1 MPLVNVNCDCEDDTT
16 GRRTLAELRSALTTA
31 LGFVAEQGNAPARTL
46 AEMRF
51 DLIRQLGFTD
61 LPADPPAQTLAQ
73 IRAQV
78 EHHLGFVSQQDDPP
92 PRDLESMRLDLMRR
106 LGFSAQANNPPPGM
120 SEMLASFLEDAQE
133 TVYHRFELDQSGSYS
148 LAPFSAP
155 GDITTIDPRP
165 VLLLALANAKAHY
178 GQPDAK
184 AYYDQVERYL
194 SDVMRRNPPGATERL
209 DAFIRSAQE
218 TVFRRF
224 EMDGDGVYAL
234 APLIA
239 DTDTTSIDPQAIVL
253 LATGNA
259 KAQYGQPDAKLY
271 ADQFEQYAGDRMR
284 RQPPGLTKR
293 IDSILRSAQE
303 TAYRRFELGKDGD
316 YQLQPFD
323 QDSDLITID
332 PQAVMLLALASAKAS
347 FGQADAK
354 GYSEQFERY
363 AADLLRRRPP
373 NLKAVLNA
381 HLHSAQEQL
390 YRRYDVLRTERFF
403 SWPLVEGVGMFDIP
417 GNTEACEKRLD
428 PRKVSWVGIEYD
440 DAWTPLRC
448 GIEPELYSHDQSGR
462 PQRYEIRQCI
472 EVWPRPDETRG
483 RLVIKGR
490 FGLEP
495 FTEDSHRA
503 TIDDQ
508 AIYLMAL
515 ANAKSQYQQGDA
527 ANYLAQLETLISGLV
542 AGSHHTRRYVPGRSR
557 RTDGVYAIPRP
568 SEPFP
573 HG

>member
-239 DTDTTSIDPQAIVL
+239 DTDTT
-253 LATGNA
+253 
-259 KAQYGQPDAKLY
+259 
-271 ADQFEQYAGDRMR
+271 
-284 RQPPGLTKR
+284 
-293 IDSILRSAQE
+293 
-303 TAYRRFELGKDGD
+303 
-316 YQLQPFD
+316 
-323 QDSDLITID
+323 
-332 PQAVMLLALASAKAS
+332 
-347 FGQADAK
+347 
-354 GYSEQFERY
+354 
-363 AADLLRRRPP
+363 RRPSCCSP
-373 NLKAVLNA
+373 PATQRRSTASRTRSCMQTSSSSTQGIACAV
-381 HLHSAQEQL
+381 S
-390 YRRYDVLRTERFF
+390 R
-403 SWPLVEGVGMFDIP
+403 P
-417 GNTEACEKRLD
+417 GSRSGSTRSCD
-428 PRKVSWVGIEYD
+428 PPRKRHTVDSSW
-440 DAWTPLRC
+440 AKT
-448 GIEPELYSHDQSGR
+448 
-462 PQRYEIRQCI
+462 
-472 EVWPRPDETRG
+472 
-483 RLVIKGR
+483 
-490 FGLEP
+490 
-495 FTEDSHRA
+495 A
-503 TIDDQ
+503 TISCSRSTRTQ
-508 AIYLMAL
+508 TSLQ
-515 ANAKSQYQQGDA
+515 S
-527 ANYLAQLETLISGLV
+527 
-542 AGSHHTRRYVPGRSR
+542 TRRP
-557 RTDGVYAIPRP
+557 
-568 SEPFP
+568 
-573 HG
+573 